1 MKCFM
6 CCSDMKKYFDKNI
19 AWGGEYPTM
28 NMCGAKTVVW

>member
-19 AWGGEYPTM
+19 AWGGYPTM